1 MDRLISINSPQN
13 QLRQNHSLLLLIGS
27 ISSVAGLLIWSASPF
42 IWSSSKDKINIF
54 WRYLSLITTLGC
66 GVTSVICGHQI
77 NRINP
82 LIQAINQ
89 AEKNDFLTQLAASQY
104 QQEQQW
110 NQLALSPTSR
120 PPIQTIQVPQPAD
133 SSTDSSTDSTSD
145 SNPDSRLTDSTSSTS
160 QNSEVLE
167 VEGYRSLYLA
177 VSNLKQQ
184 GVSDTE
190 IIESVLGLGGRRFKE
205 GKAALESLLQL
216 GQQEGW

>member
-42 IWSSSKDKINIF
+42 IWSSPKDKITIF

-66 GVTSVICGHQI
+66 GVSSLVCGHQI

-133 SSTDSSTDSTSD
+133 STVDSTPD
-145 SNPDSRLTDSTSSTS
+145 STPDSRLTDSTSKTNQS
-160 QNSEVLE
+160 SEVLE
-167 VEGYRSLYLA
+167 VEGYRSLYMA
-177 VSNLKQQ
+177 VSNLKTQ

-205 GKAALESLLQL
+205 GKKALLTLLQL

>member
-42 IWSSSKDKINIF
+42 IWSSPKDKINIF

-120 PPIQTIQVPQPAD
+120 PPIQVPQVAD
-133 SSTDSSTDSTSD
+133 STPDST
-145 SNPDSRLTDSTSSTS
+145 PDSRLTDSTSSTS
-160 QNSEVLE
+160 RSSEVLE
-167 VEGYRSLYLA
+167 VEGYRSLYMA
-177 VSNLKQQ
+177 VSNLKTL

-190 IIESVLGLGGRRFKE
+190 IIESVLGLGGRRFKQ
-205 GKAALESLLQL
+205 GQQALESLIQL

>member
-13 QLRQNHSLLLLIGS
+13 QLRQNYFLLLLIGS

-42 IWSSSKDKINIF
+42 IWSSPKDKINIF

-110 NQLALSPTSR
+110 NQLALLPTSR
-120 PPIQTIQVPQPAD
+120 PPIQVPQPTD
-133 SSTDSSTDSTSD
+133 SSTDSSTDST
-145 SNPDSRLTDSTSSTS
+145 PDSRPTDSTSSTS
-160 QNSEVLE
+160 RSSEVLE
-167 VEGYRSLYLA
+167 VEGYRSLYMA

-205 GKAALESLLQL
+205 GKAALESLLHL